1 MIGNLVAAALVDRF
15 GRKILLILSCASTS
29 VSIATLGIYFYLE
42 EKLSACSAASDCPA
56 SATGGGITPELLHQ
70 LRWLPLTSLMVFLFG
85 NNIGLGP
92 VPWLMNG
99 EMFAEEAKGSSS
111 ALATV
116 THWTSVF
123 FVTRFAADLQRALS
137 PSGSYFLW
145 ASFSALAVVYVVVL
159 VPETKGKGPEE
170 IRAHFLGGK

>member
-15 GRKILLILSCASTS
+15 GRKILLIVSCASSS
-29 VSIATLGIYFYLE
+29 VSIAALGIYFYLD
-42 EKLSACSAASDCPA
+42 EKLSACSAAADCPA
-56 SATGGGITPELLHQ
+56 SGGITPDLLHR
-70 LRWLPLTSLMVFLFG
+70 LRWLPLTSLLAFLFG

-99 EMFAEEAKGSSS
+99 EMFSEEAKGASSG
-111 ALATV
+111 LATV

-145 ASFSALAVVYVVVL
+145 AALAALALVYVSVL

-170 IRAHFLGGK
+170 IRAHFLGK